1 MRPFQVKN
9 KNLGLKTLTVLLLLC
24 TVFNGL
30 HAQVITSFSPNTT
43 SAGSGS
49 QITINGS
56 GFGAGPASSS
66 KYVEFA
72 NADNGGQTGV
82 RPTLV
87 EYASWTDNQIVVI
100 VPSDAGTGAIRVSNG
115 TATTVSAAILT
126 VSFNIINQANNQI
139 KHVNSNSQG
148 GYTWQLELK
157 FNAQSNA
164 KNSFLKSLS
173 AWSCFTGINW
183 KVGAPT
189 PANQTGSDG
198 INIVRFD
205 TGAELPAGVLGV
217 AYSYYRSC
225 GSNKWELTESDLVF
239 DKETTWNFED
249 ALPGPSQTDFQSVAQ
264 HELGH
269 AHSLGHVIDNTDLM
283 HFSIAPGTRRTIGQ
297 NNRNAGNFQVAFS
310 VQAGGGICTGAMV
323 AAVSATCGFP
333 YPKITGFSPANA
345 GKGAT
350 VRIDGENLSTASSVT
365 FGGTA
370 AASFSIVSSTRID
383 AVLAE
388 GASGEIAVTTSG
400 GLAVFNGF
408 VYLPPP
414 VINSFSPEFGFTGDT
429 ITIAGVNLNT
439 TNLVSFGEIP
449 AASFIVVNDQTVK
462 AIVAAGASG
471 KISLKTLSGTVEA
484 NGFTFAPK
492 PAISSFTPSGK
503 LRDII
508 VINGTN
514 FKEIKSVKFGG
525 MDAHS
530 YTVDSDQKI
539 SAVLGLGSSGI
550 VTVTSTYG
558 IATREGFIYFQAP
571 TITSFS
577 PELAAEGT
585 TVKITG
591 TNFTGATEVLFGGKA
606 AGAFKVNSATEITAV
621 VNKTV
626 SGLVSVITPGGKA
639 EKEGFVFIPT
649 LRLDSFSPKI
659 AATDQKV
666 IINGSNFVKVIE
678 LSFGGTPAKSF
689 TVDSESMITATVA
702 LGSSGEVKVR
712 TADGLVSL
720 PGFTYILVPRI
731 NFISP
736 SSAGAGTTVSISGIN
751 FDQISSVKFGGVEA
765 SSFKVLS
772 PTSIEAVLAEGA
784 SGSVTVT
791 NIGGTAELKG
801 FTFIPLPTISAVDPV
816 LGGKGAEINI
826 YGTNFSTTRS
836 VSIGNKLVASFK
848 VLSATHIIAFVADG
862 ASDGRIV
869 VSTLG
874 GSASFD
880 GFRFVLPPLIT
891 SFLPQEAIAG
901 VDVLITGANLGDV
914 KGVSF
919 GGKAAASFT
928 ILSSTSISAVV
939 AAGSASGNIS
949 LTSPGGQAM
958 KEGFTFIYRLPTNNF
973 SISVTGLSCRGTMN
987 GSINIRAQQT
997 LNYTATITG
1006 NGQNNRYDFSNT
1018 LEVKNLSPGTYQ
1030 VCFTIVT
1037 ESTFKQCFEIVVSQP
1052 KDLALYSLVDRQE
1065 NKLNLRLEGSDIYF
1079 VELNGKLTKTSMSE
1093 LQLSLKTGLNKVKV
1107 YTDKQCQGMIERS
1120 FFVDAV
1126 QVYPNPFDTELNL
1139 ILGSEYQGAIKV
1151 GISDMG
1157 GRIIYSKN
1165 HQSDGGLLKLNLE
1178 DMPPGSYLLEVSS
1191 REHRTVLK
1199 ILRR

>member
-1 MRPFQVKN
+1 VKN
-9 KNLGLKTLTVLLLLC
+9 KNLGLKILTVMLFLC

-30 HAQVITSFSPNTT
+30 YAQVITNFSPNTA
-43 SAGSGS
+43 SAGTGS

-72 NADNGGQTGV
+72 DADNGGLTGV
-82 RPTLV
+82 RPALV
-87 EYASWTDNQIVVI
+87 EYVSWSDNQIVVI

-115 TATTVSAAILT
+115 TATAVSAAILT
-126 VSFNIINQANNQI
+126 VSYNIINQGNYQI

-148 GYTWQLELK
+148 GYTWQLELS

-183 KVGAPT
+183 NVGVPT
-189 PANQTGSDG
+189 PANQTGRDG

-217 AYSYYRSC
+217 AYTYYTSC
-225 GSNKWELTESDLVF
+225 GSNKWEITETDLVF

-297 NNRNAGNFQVAFS
+297 NNRNAGDFQVAFS

-323 AAVSATCGFP
+323 AAIPATCGFP
-333 YPKITGFSPANA
+333 YPKITGFSPGSA
-345 GKGAT
+345 GTGTT

-370 AASFSIVSSTRID
+370 AASFAIVSATQID
-383 AVLAE
+383 AVLAA

-439 TNLVSFGEIP
+439 SNLVSFGEIP
-449 AASFIVVNDQTVK
+449 ASSFIVVNDQTVK
-462 AIVAAGASG
+462 AVVAAGASG
-471 KISLKTLSGTVEA
+471 KISLRTLAGTVEA

-492 PAISSFTPSGK
+492 PSISSFTPSGK
-503 LRDII
+503 RGDII

-514 FKEIKSVKFGG
+514 FRQIQSVKFGG
-525 MDAHS
+525 MDAVS

-539 SAVLGLGSSGI
+539 SAVLGFGSSGI

-558 IATREGFIYFQAP
+558 IATKEGFVYFQAP
-571 TITSFS
+571 TITAFN
-577 PELAAEGT
+577 PQLAAEGA

-606 AGAFKVNSATEITAV
+606 PASFTVNSATEITAV
-621 VNKTV
+621 MNKTI
-626 SGLVSVITPGGKA
+626 SGQVSVTTPGGTA
-639 EKEGFVFIPT
+639 VKEGFVFIPT

-666 IINGSNFVKVIE
+666 VINGSNFVKVIE

-720 PGFTYILVPRI
+720 PGFTYILVPRVD
-731 NFISP
+731 FISP
-736 SSAGAGTTVSISGIN
+736 ASAGAGTSVIISGIN
-751 FDQISSVKFGGVEA
+751 FDLISSVKFGGVEA

-772 PTSIEAVLAEGA
+772 PTSIEAVLAAGA

-801 FTFIPLPTISAVDPV
+801 FTFIPLPTISSVDPV

-836 VSIGNKLVASFK
+836 VSIGNKAATSFK
-848 VLSATHIIAFVADG
+848 VVSASHITAFVADG

-880 GFRFVLPPLIT
+880 GFRFILPPLIS

-901 VDVLITGANLGDV
+901 VNVIITGANFGDV
-914 KGVSF
+914 RGVSF

-958 KEGFTFIYRLPTNNF
+958 KEGFTFIYTLPTNNF
-973 SISVTGLSCRGTMN
+973 SISATGLSCRGTMN

-1006 NGQNNRYDFSNT
+1006 NGQNNRYDFSNL

-1030 VCFTIVT
+1030 VCFTIAT
-1037 ESTFKQCFEIVVSQP
+1037 ESNFKQCFDIVVTQP
-1052 KDLALYSLVDRQE
+1052 KDLALFSFVNKQE
-1065 NKLNLRLEGSDIYF
+1065 NKLNLKLEGSDIYF
-1079 VELNGKLTKTSMSE
+1079 VELNGKLTKTSINE
-1093 LQLSLKTGLNKVKV
+1093 LQLSLKSGLNKVKV
-1107 YTDKQCQGMIERS
+1107 YTDKQCQGIIERS

-1126 QVYPNPFDTELNL
+1126 QIYPNPFDTELNL
-1139 ILGSEYQGAIKV
+1139 ILGSEYQGTIKV

-1157 GRIIYSKN
+1157 GRLIYSKD
-1165 HQSDGGLLKLNLE
+1165 HQSDGGFLKLNLE
-1178 DMPPGSYLLEVSS
+1178 DLAPGPYLLQISAG
-1191 REHRTVLK
+1191 EHRTVRK